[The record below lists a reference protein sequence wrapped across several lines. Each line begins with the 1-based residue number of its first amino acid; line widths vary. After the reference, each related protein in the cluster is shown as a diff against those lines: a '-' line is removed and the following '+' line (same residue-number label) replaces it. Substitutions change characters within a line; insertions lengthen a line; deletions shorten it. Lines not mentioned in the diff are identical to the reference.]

1 MDENTY
7 FLGLKKETRGLAYLT
22 PEKVQLALK
31 ARPSIATKEPVQQIC
46 IIFFNFFCIW
56 TEHMVCIVEAVPVIL
71 SNQKKEIAWRQIQVG
86 CCKKKQI

>member
-31 ARPSIATKEPVQQIC
+31 ARPPLATKEPVQQIC
-46 IIFFNFFCIW
+46 IIFFNFFAFELNIW
-56 TEHMVCIVEAVPVIL
+56 YAL
-71 SNQKKEIAWRQIQVG
+71 L
-86 CCKKKQI
+86 KQFQ